1 MNNMPKWVV
10 TGLGGLLIAFVA
22 LLLID
27 KGTQLN
33 DKFRDKNPTNTIGVT
48 AEGKVK
54 AVPDMATV
62 NLGVITQGAS
72 PSAVTDENSKKV
84 NKIVDYVKQQ
94 GISKDDISTSQF
106 NIYPQYNYNNGKNE
120 IVGYEL
126 RQTVSITIK
135 GVDKSTETL
144 NKILQGAVSQ
154 GANEIN
160 GVSLSFDDPDNLR
173 QQAREEAIAKAKEK
187 AQELARAAGL
197 KLGRVISVN
206 EAGSTYPQ
214 PYYGAAYGMG
224 GGMMAEAKS
233 ASPNIEPGQQ
243 DIVES
248 MTVVFEVK

>member
-126 RQTVSITIK
+126 RQRSEEHTS
-135 GVDKSTETL
+135 E
-144 NKILQGAVSQ
+144 LQSQ
-154 GANEIN
+154 
-160 GVSLSFDDPDNLR
+160 R
-173 QQAREEAIAKAKEK
+173 
-187 AQELARAAGL
+187 
-197 KLGRVISVN
+197 
-206 EAGSTYPQ
+206 
-214 PYYGAAYGMG
+214 
-224 GGMMAEAKS
+224 
-233 ASPNIEPGQQ
+233 
-243 DIVES
+243 
-248 MTVVFEVK
+248 